1 MRNSLF
7 ILLFLL
13 CSMSISAQT
22 TIPGR
27 VINRENRKPLAYAQI
42 QTSDGRQI
50 LTNIDGSFELPLTKD
65 TLRISISYVGFKSLT
80 TLVHRSTRYL
90 QIGLTPSFEQ
100 LNTVLISSG
109 PNPADEI
116 VKRAIARREQNDPE
130 KALEGF
136 SYNSYS
142 KFIIDNE
149 YSQIELTADSTSA
162 TIETIIDE
170 GRAYLSEKV
179 SEHLFVRNKGS
190 KEKVTGIKT
199 AGFEEPVYNVLAM
212 EVNPLSL
219 YKKDYQL
226 YKTEYAGPL
235 AKNALNNY
243 EYRILDTTS
252 TARPAYMVYFKPRRE
267 KVVAGLEGILYLD
280 TLSLAIQKA
289 KAQLLGAVKLEVVHD
304 YKYYPEK
311 DIWFPSEQTTTI
323 RPGSGGKE
331 IAVFGGTIS
340 VGAVQQKKGILST
353 IFGSK
358 QISGDLY
365 LTSTTRNS
373 DINLDFRGEISN
385 PGAEIDVTAIAPERD
400 SVFWASNRQI
410 EFNIRD
416 KATRE
421 KVDSLIKVGNVKRKL
436 QVKNAIASGSY
447 PLGFWDL
454 DLSKIFK
461 FNNYEG
467 IRLGFGGKT
476 NDRVSEKFNLKGYT
490 TYGFKDEV
498 VKYGIG
504 TQIYL
509 NKRKGTNLNFFFSR
523 DIQEIAS
530 FDYLKGQNTF
540 SILEPR
546 FVNINYF
553 YNYRTYWTSLE
564 HRLSPKLNTELRL
577 GREEIW
583 QIQDYSYL
591 KNNNAY
597 RDYELSTATLSFLWQ
612 PFSKFL
618 STPGKTILLE
628 KNFPQFTGQ
637 IQQSVAAFDGDFNFT
652 RIGLKAEHEIK
663 RLDQS
668 RTEFILEGNYGFGD
682 LPLTHAFHAYPN
694 NPNRSN
700 IFRRFSVAGRNSFE
714 TMYFNEFYS
723 NRQAML
729 HIRHQLR
736 PFRISDSFQPEFVFI
751 SRHAIGD
758 FTDISDHQNIN
769 FNTLEHGYSEAGM
782 ELNKIFAGFGL
793 SAAYRYGAYHLPT
806 FKQNFSFKFTLQL
819 QL

>member
-7 ILLFLL
+7 ILLVLFSLSL
-13 CSMSISAQT
+13 QSQSL
-22 TIPGR
+22 IPGR
-27 VINRENRKPLAYAQI
+27 VINREDRKPLAYAEI
-42 QTSDGRQI
+42 QTADGRQI
-50 LTNIDGSFELPLTKD
+50 LTNIDGSFKLPLTRD
-65 TLRISISYVGFKSLT
+65 SLSITISYVGFKPAT
-80 TLVHRSTRYL
+80 TVVNKATRYL
-90 QIGLTPSFEQ
+90 QIGLNPTFET
-100 LNTVLISSG
+100 LNTVEISSG
-109 PNPADEI
+109 PDPVEKLI
-116 VKRAIARREQNDPE
+116 KRAIERREINDPE
-130 KALEGF
+130 KALNGF
-136 SYNSYS
+136 SYKSYS

-149 YSQIELTADSTSA
+149 DSGIEMDADSTSVA
-162 TIETIIDE
+162 IETIIED
-170 GRAYLSEKV
+170 GRAYLSEKS
-179 SEHLFVRNKGS
+179 SEHYYLKKDASYKEIVKGI
-190 KEKVTGIKT
+190 ET

-212 EVNPLSL
+212 EVNPFSL

-226 YKTEYAGPL
+226 YKTEYAAPL
-235 AKNALNNY
+235 ANNGLKNY
-243 EYRILDTTS
+243 QYKILDTTS
-252 TARPAYMVYFKPRRE
+252 TERPAYVIYFKPRRE
-267 KVVAGLEGILYLD
+267 QVVAGLEGILYLD
-280 TLSLAIQKA
+280 TISMAIQKA
-289 KAQLLGAVKLEVVHD
+289 KAQLLGTVRLEVVHD

-331 IAVFGGTIS
+331 IAVFGGTVS
-340 VGAVQQKKGILST
+340 VGTVQQKKGILS
-353 IFGSK
+353 IVFGSER
-358 QISGDLY
+358 IPNDLY
-365 LTSTTRNS
+365 LTSVTRNYQV
-373 DINLDFRGEISN
+373 NLDFNEKINN
-385 PGAEIDVTAIAPERD
+385 PGAEVEVTERAASQDSFFWQKNRKQRFTGRDV
-400 SVFWASNRQI
+400 
-410 EFNIRD
+410 
-416 KATRE
+416 ATRK
-421 KVDSLIKVGNVKRKL
+421 KVDSLVKAGNVKRKL
-436 QVKNAIASGSY
+436 EVKNAIASGYY

-476 NDRVSEKFNLKGYT
+476 NNRVSEKFNLNAYT

-509 NKRKGTNLNFFFSR
+509 NKRNGTNLNFFYSR

-530 FDYLKGQNTF
+530 FEYLKGQNTF

-546 FVNINYF
+546 FVNINQF
-553 YNYRTYWTSLE
+553 YNYRTWWSSIE
-564 HRLSPKLNTELRL
+564 HLITPKLNAELRL

-583 QIQDYSYL
+583 QIQEYVYL
-591 KNNNAY
+591 KEADEY
-597 RDYELSTATLSFLWQ
+597 SDYDLNLATLSFLWQ

-618 STPGKTILLE
+618 STPERNILIE
-628 KNFPQFTGQ
+628 KKFPQFTGQ
-637 IQQSVAAFDGDFNFT
+637 IQQSFDAFDGDFNFT
-652 RIGLKAEHEIK
+652 RLGLKAEHEIK

-668 RTEFILEGNYGFGD
+668 RTEFILEGNYAFGD
-682 LPLTHAFHAYPN
+682 FPLTHAFHAYPN
-694 NPNRSN
+694 NPNRSR

-723 NRQAML
+723 DRQAML

-736 PFRISDSFQPEFVFI
+736 PFRISDGFNPELVLI

-758 FTDISDHQNIN
+758 FSDISQHNNIS
-769 FNTLEHGYSEAGM
+769 FKTLENGYSEAGI
-782 ELNKIFAGFGL
+782 ELNKILAGFGL

>member
-1 MRNSLF
+1 MRYPL
-7 ILLFLL
+7 IILFLL
-13 CSMSISAQT
+13 SGISLTAQNL
-22 TIPGR
+22 IPGR

-50 LTNIDGSFELPLTKD
+50 LTNIDGSFELALTKD
-65 TLRISISYVGFKSLT
+65 TLKISVSYVGFKPLT
-80 TLVHRSTRYL
+80 TQVHRSTRYL
-90 QIGLTPSFEQ
+90 QIGLSPSFEQ

-109 PNPADEI
+109 PDPTEELI
-116 VKRAIARREQNDPE
+116 RRAIQKRKDNDPE

-136 SYNSYS
+136 RYTSYS
-142 KFIIDNE
+142 KFIIDNHK
-149 YSQIELTADSTSA
+149 SQIELSADSTSA

-179 SEHLFVRNKGS
+179 SEHLYIRNKGR
-190 KEKVTGIKT
+190 KELVTGIKT

-235 AKNALNNY
+235 SRKALRNY
-243 EYRILDTTS
+243 EYNILDTTS
-252 TARPAYMVYFKPRRE
+252 TERPAYIVYFKPRRE

-289 KAQLLGAVKLEVVHD
+289 KAQLLGAVKLEVIHE

-340 VGAVQQKKGILST
+340 VGAVQQKKGILNS

-358 QISGDLY
+358 EISSDLY

-373 DINLDFRGEISN
+373 DVNLDFRGEITN
-385 PGAEIDVTAIAPERD
+385 PGAEIDVEEFAGNRD
-400 SVFWASNRQI
+400 SIFWSNNREI
-410 EFNIRD
+410 EFTYRD
-416 KATRE
+416 EATR
-421 KVDSLIKVGNVKRKL
+421 KRVDSLLKAGNVKRKIE
-436 QVKNAIASGSY
+436 VKNAIASGSY

-476 NDRVSEKFNLKGYT
+476 NHRVSKKFNLNGYT

-509 NKRKGTNLNFFFSR
+509 DKRNGTNLNFFFSR

-591 KNNNAY
+591 KQGDEY
-597 RDYELSTATLSFLWQ
+597 RNYELSTATLSFLWQ

-618 STPGKTILLE
+618 STPVKNILLE

-637 IQQSVAAFDGDFNFT
+637 IQQSVTAFGGDFNFT
-652 RIGLKAEHEIK
+652 RIGIKAEHEIK

-668 RTEFILEGNYGFGD
+668 RTEFILEGNYSFGD

-694 NPNRSN
+694 NPNRSK
-700 IFRRFSVAGRNSFE
+700 IFKRFSVAGRNSFE

-723 NRQAML
+723 DRQAML

-736 PFRISDSFQPEFVFI
+736 PFRITDGFQPELVFI

-758 FTDISDHQNIN
+758 FTDIGNHKNIT
-769 FNTLEHGYSEAGM
+769 FNTLEQGYSEAGI

-793 SAAYRYGAYHLPT
+793 SAAYRYGAYHLPG